1 LTAFYLRP
9 IALVVNRKLKDPL
22 TCWRADQVI
31 NDGTREQLGRLAKIG
46 MKQIVVIKFV
56 SCLLLAASLFA
67 VSNVDAQQPQKI
79 YKVGRLS
86 AGSASDPLSQ
96 ATYEAF
102 REGLR
107 DLGWIEG
114 SNIVFENRWAGEPT
128 ASAGDL
134 AAELVRLK
142 ADVIVVVGSPLIQ
155 AAKQATSAIPIVM
168 SGTGA
173 DPVAAGFVSSLGR
186 PGGNIT
192 GLSMLSTELSGKR
205 LELLKEMVPSLGR
218 VAVLRNPKF
227 PAVAIQSKET
237 EEAAKSLGLQLQ
249 AWEVRSPEEMDSAF
263 VSMSKAATSGLIVF
277 SDPVLLERNRASI
290 ITLARKYRIPTVYPW
305 RNYVEEGGLAS
316 YSANL
321 LDMHRRAATYVD
333 KILRGAMPGDLPVEQ
348 PTKFE
353 LVINLKTA
361 KQIGLAVPQSVL
373 ARADKVIK

>member
-1 LTAFYLRP
+1 MA
-9 IALVVNRKLKDPL
+9 
-22 TCWRADQVI
+22 VI
-31 NDGTREQLGRLAKIG
+31 NFI
-46 MKQIVVIKFV
+46 
-56 SCLLLAASLFA
+56 SCLLLSACLLV
-67 VSNVDAQQPQKI
+67 VSNVDALQPQKI

-86 AGSASDPLSQ
+86 AGSPKDPLTN
-96 ATYEAF
+96 ATYDAF
-102 REGLR
+102 RGGLR

-114 SNIVFENRWAGEPT
+114 STIILENRWAGEP
-128 ASAGDL
+128 SANAVDL

-142 ADVIVVVGSPLIQ
+142 VDVIVAVGSPLIQ
-155 AAKQATSAIPIVM
+155 AAKQATNAIPIVM

-173 DPVAAGFVSSLGR
+173 DPVAAGFVASLGR
-186 PGGNIT
+186 RGRNIT

-205 LELLKEMVPSLGR
+205 LELLKETVANLGR

-227 PAVAIQSKET
+227 PAVAIQSKQT

-249 AWEVRSPEEMDSAF
+249 AWEVRTPEEIDSAF
-263 VSMSKAATSGLIVF
+263 LSMSKAGLSGLVVF

-290 ITLARKYRIPTVYPW
+290 ITLTRKYRIPTVYPW

-333 KILRGAMPGDLPVEQ
+333 KIFKGAKPGELPVEQ
-348 PTKFE
+348 PTRFE

-361 KQIGLAVPQSVL
+361 EQIGLAVPQSVL
-373 ARADKVIK
+373 ARADKVIR

>member
-1 LTAFYLRP
+1 MKPMA
-9 IALVVNRKLKDPL
+9 VVNL
-22 TCWRADQVI
+22 I
-31 NDGTREQLGRLAKIG
+31 
-46 MKQIVVIKFV
+46 
-56 SCLLLAASLFA
+56 SCLLLSACLLA
-67 VSNVDAQQPQKI
+67 VSSVDAQQPQKI

-86 AGSASDPLSQ
+86 AGSSKDPLSV

-114 SNIVFENRWAGEPT
+114 SNIVFENRWAGEHG

-142 ADVIVVVGSPLIQ
+142 VDIIVAVGSPLTQ
-155 AAKQATSAIPIVM
+155 AAKQTTSAVPIVM

-173 DPVAAGFVSSLGR
+173 DPVAAGFVASLGR
-186 PGGNIT
+186 PGRNIT

-205 LELLKEMVPSLGR
+205 LELLKETVANLGR

-227 PAVAIQSKET
+227 PAVSIQSKET

-249 AWEVRSPEEMDSAF
+249 AWEVRSPHEIDSAF
-263 VSMSKAATSGLIVF
+263 VSMSKASLSGLIVF

-290 ITLARKYRIPTVYPW
+290 ITMARKYRIPTVYPW

-333 KILRGAMPGDLPVEQ
+333 KILRGAKPGELPVEQ

-353 LVINLKTA
+353 LVINLKAA
-361 KQIGLAVPQSVL
+361 KQIGLGVPQSVL

>member
-1 LTAFYLRP
+1 MSTA
-9 IALVVNRKLKDPL
+9 
-22 TCWRADQVI
+22 
-31 NDGTREQLGRLAKIG
+31 
-46 MKQIVVIKFV
+46 
-56 SCLLLAASLFA
+56 
-67 VSNVDAQQPQKI
+67 DAQQPQKI

-86 AGSASDPLSQ
+86 AGSAKDPLSI
-96 ATYEAF
+96 ATYDAF

-114 SNIVFENRWAGEPT
+114 SNIVFENRWAGEPA
-128 ASAGDL
+128 ASAVDL

-142 ADVIVVVGSPLIQ
+142 VDVIVAVGSPLIQ

-173 DPVAAGFVSSLGR
+173 DPVAAGFVASLGR
-186 PGGNIT
+186 PGRNIT

-205 LELLKEMVPSLGR
+205 LELLKETVLNLAQ
-218 VAVLRNPKF
+218 VAILRNPKF

-249 AWEVRSPEEMDSAF
+249 AWEVRTPKEIDSAL
-263 VSMSKAATSGLIVF
+263 VSMSKAKLSGLVVF

-290 ITLARKYRIPTVYPW
+290 ITLARRYRIPTVYPW

-333 KILRGAMPGDLPVEQ
+333 KILRGAKPAEIPVEQ

-361 KQIGLAVPQSVL
+361 KQLRLAVPHSVL

>member
-1 LTAFYLRP
+1 MA
-9 IALVVNRKLKDPL
+9 
-22 TCWRADQVI
+22 VI
-31 NDGTREQLGRLAKIG
+31 NFI
-46 MKQIVVIKFV
+46 
-56 SCLLLAASLFA
+56 SCLLLSACLLV
-67 VSNVDAQQPQKI
+67 VSNVDALQPQKI

-86 AGSASDPLSQ
+86 AGSPKDPLTN
-96 ATYEAF
+96 ATYDAF
-102 REGLR
+102 RGGLR

-114 SNIVFENRWAGEPT
+114 STIILENRWAGEP
-128 ASAGDL
+128 SANAVDL

-142 ADVIVVVGSPLIQ
+142 VDVIVAVGSPLIQ
-155 AAKQATSAIPIVM
+155 AAKQATNAIPIVM

-173 DPVAAGFVSSLGR
+173 DPVAAGFVASLGR
-186 PGGNIT
+186 PGRNIT

-205 LELLKEMVPSLGR
+205 LELLKETVANLGR

-227 PAVAIQSKET
+227 PAVAIQSKQT

-249 AWEVRSPEEMDSAF
+249 AWEVRTPEEIDSAF
-263 VSMSKAATSGLIVF
+263 LSMSKAGLSGLVVF

-290 ITLARKYRIPTVYPW
+290 ITLTRKYRIPTVYPW

-321 LDMHRRAATYVD
+321 IDMHRRAATYVD
-333 KILRGAMPGDLPVEQ
+333 KIFKGAKPGELPVEQ
-348 PTKFE
+348 PTRFE

-373 ARADKVIK
+373 ARADKVIR

>member
-1 LTAFYLRP
+1 MA
-9 IALVVNRKLKDPL
+9 
-22 TCWRADQVI
+22 VI
-31 NDGTREQLGRLAKIG
+31 NFI
-46 MKQIVVIKFV
+46 
-56 SCLLLAASLFA
+56 SCLLLSACLLG
-67 VSNVDAQQPQKI
+67 VSSVDAQQPQKI

-86 AGSASDPLSQ
+86 AGSPNDPLSK
-96 ATYEAF
+96 ATYDAF

-114 SNIVFENRWAGEPT
+114 SNVAFENRWPSAAAPS
-128 ASAGDL
+128 ASDL

-142 ADVIVVVGSPLIQ
+142 VDVIVAVGSPLIQ
-155 AAKQATSAIPIVM
+155 AAKQATNAIPIVM

-173 DPVAAGFVSSLGR
+173 DPVAAGFVASLGR

-205 LELLKEMVPSLGR
+205 LELLKETVSSLGR

-227 PAVAIQSKET
+227 PAVAIPSKET

-249 AWEVRSPEEMDSAF
+249 AWEVSNPQEIDSAF
-263 VSMSKAATSGLIVF
+263 ISMSKAATSGLIVF
-277 SDPVLLERNRASI
+277 SDPVLLERNRASVI
-290 ITLARKYRIPTVYPW
+290 ALARKYRIPTVYPW

-333 KILRGAMPGDLPVEQ
+333 KILRGAKPAEFPVEQ

-361 KQIGLAVPQSVL
+361 KQIGVAVPQSLL

>member
-1 LTAFYLRP
+1 MA
-9 IALVVNRKLKDPL
+9 
-22 TCWRADQVI
+22 VI
-31 NDGTREQLGRLAKIG
+31 N
-46 MKQIVVIKFV
+46 FV
-56 SCLLLAASLFA
+56 SCLLLSAFLLTGFS
-67 VSNVDAQQPQKI
+67 VDAQQSQKI

-86 AGSASDPLSQ
+86 AGSPTDPLSN
-96 ATYEAF
+96 ASYDAF

-107 DLGWIEG
+107 ELGWIEG
-114 SNIVFENRWAGEPT
+114 SNIVLENRWPSEPGSR
-128 ASAGDL
+128 AVDL

-142 ADVIVVVGSPLIQ
+142 VDVIVAVGSPLTQ
-155 AAKQATSAIPIVM
+155 AAKQATSAVPIVM

-173 DPVAAGFVSSLGR
+173 DPVAAGFVASLGR
-186 PGGNIT
+186 PGRNIT

-205 LELLKEMVPSLGR
+205 LELLKETVANLAR

-227 PAVAIQSKET
+227 PAVAIQSKQT

-249 AWEVRSPEEMDSAF
+249 AWEVRSPQEIDGAF
-263 VSMSKAATSGLIVF
+263 VSMSKAGLSGLVVF

-321 LDMHRRAATYVD
+321 LHMHRRAATYVD
-333 KILRGAMPGDLPVEQ
+333 KILKGAKPGELPVEQ

-353 LVINLKTA
+353 LVINLKAA
-361 KQIGLAVPQSVL
+361 KQIGLGVPQSVL
-373 ARADKVIK
+373 SRADKVIK

>member
-1 LTAFYLRP
+1 
-9 IALVVNRKLKDPL
+9 
-22 TCWRADQVI
+22 
-31 NDGTREQLGRLAKIG
+31 
-46 MKQIVVIKFV
+46 MKHIFG
-56 SCLLLAASLFA
+56 LLAIFVTLAA
-67 VSNVDAQQPQKI
+67 CGEMVRAQQPPKI
-79 YKVGRLS
+79 YRVGRLS
-86 AGSASDPLSQ
+86 AGSPSDPLSK
-96 ATYEAF
+96 ASYEAF

-107 DLGWIEG
+107 DLGWTEG
-114 SNIVFENRWAGEPT
+114 SNVALENRWQSGAAP
-128 ASAGDL
+128 SAHNL

-142 ADVIVVVGSPLIQ
+142 VDVIVAVGSPLIQ
-155 AAKQATSAIPIVM
+155 AAKQATNAIPIVM

-173 DPVAAGFVSSLGR
+173 DPVAAGFVSGLGR

-205 LELLKEMVPSLGR
+205 LELLKQTVSSLEQ
-218 VAVLRNPKF
+218 VAVLRNPEF
-227 PAVAIQSKET
+227 PAVAIQSKGT

-249 AWEVRSPEEMDSAF
+249 AWEARSPQEIDSAF
-263 VSMSKAATSGLIVF
+263 TSMSKAATSGLIIF

-290 ITLARKYRIPTVYPW
+290 IALARKYRIPSVYPW

-333 KILRGAMPGDLPVEQ
+333 KILRGAKPAELPVEQ

-361 KQIGLAVPQSVL
+361 KQIGLTIPPNVL
-373 ARADKVIK
+373 ARADKVIQ

>member
-1 LTAFYLRP
+1 MA
-9 IALVVNRKLKDPL
+9 
-22 TCWRADQVI
+22 
-31 NDGTREQLGRLAKIG
+31 
-46 MKQIVVIKFV
+46 VIKFV
-56 SCLLLAASLFA
+56 SCLLLTAFLLPMSTA
-67 VSNVDAQQPQKI
+67 DAQQPQKI

-86 AGSASDPLSQ
+86 AGSAKDPLSI
-96 ATYEAF
+96 ATYDAF

-114 SNIVFENRWAGEPT
+114 SNIVFENRWAGEPA
-128 ASAGDL
+128 ASAVDI

-142 ADVIVVVGSPLIQ
+142 VDVIVAVGSPLIQ

-173 DPVAAGFVSSLGR
+173 DPVAAGFVASLGR
-186 PGGNIT
+186 PGRNIT

-205 LELLKEMVPSLGR
+205 LELLKETVLNLAQ
-218 VAVLRNPKF
+218 VAILRNPKF

-249 AWEVRSPEEMDSAF
+249 DWEVRTPKEIDSAL
-263 VSMSKAATSGLIVF
+263 VSMSKAKLSGLVVF

-290 ITLARKYRIPTVYPW
+290 ITLARRYRIPTVYPW

-321 LDMHRRAATYVD
+321 
-333 KILRGAMPGDLPVEQ
+333 
-348 PTKFE
+348 
-353 LVINLKTA
+353 
-361 KQIGLAVPQSVL
+361 
-373 ARADKVIK
+373 

>member
-1 LTAFYLRP
+1 MA
-9 IALVVNRKLKDPL
+9 
-22 TCWRADQVI
+22 VI
-31 NDGTREQLGRLAKIG
+31 N
-46 MKQIVVIKFV
+46 FV
-56 SCLLLAASLFA
+56 SCLLLTAFLLTGFS
-67 VSNVDAQQPQKI
+67 VYAQQAQKI

-86 AGSASDPLSQ
+86 AGSPTDPLSN
-96 ATYEAF
+96 ASYDAF

-107 DLGWIEG
+107 ELGWIEG
-114 SNIVFENRWAGEPT
+114 SNIVLENRWPSEPGSR
-128 ASAGDL
+128 AVDL

-142 ADVIVVVGSPLIQ
+142 VDVIVAVGSPLTQ

-290 ITLARKYRIPTVYPW
+290 ITLARKYRVPTVYPW

-333 KILRGAMPGDLPVEQ
+333 KILKGAMPGDLPVEQ

>member
-1 LTAFYLRP
+1 MKRMA
-9 IALVVNRKLKDPL
+9 VVNF
-22 TCWRADQVI
+22 I
-31 NDGTREQLGRLAKIG
+31 
-46 MKQIVVIKFV
+46 
-56 SCLLLAASLFA
+56 SCLLLSACLLA

-86 AGSASDPLSQ
+86 AGSPKDPLSK

-107 DLGWIEG
+107 ELGWIED
-114 SNIVFENRWAGEPT
+114 SNIVFENRWAGELS
-128 ASAGDL
+128 ASAVDL

-142 ADVIVVVGSPLIQ
+142 VDVIVAVGSPLTQ
-155 AAKQATSAIPIVM
+155 AAKQATSAVPIVM

-173 DPVAAGFVSSLGR
+173 DPVAAGFVASLGR
-186 PGGNIT
+186 PGRNIT

-205 LELLKEMVPSLGR
+205 LELLKETVANLAR

-227 PAVAIQSKET
+227 PAVAIQSKQT

-249 AWEVRSPEEMDSAF
+249 AWEVRSPQEIDGAF
-263 VSMSKAATSGLIVF
+263 VSMSKAGLSGLVVF

-321 LDMHRRAATYVD
+321 LHMHRRAATYVD
-333 KILRGAMPGDLPVEQ
+333 KILKGAKPGELPVEQ

-353 LVINLKTA
+353 LVINLIAA
-361 KQIGLAVPQSVL
+361 KQIGLGVPQSVL
-373 ARADKVIK
+373 SRADKVIK

>member
-1 LTAFYLRP
+1 MA
-9 IALVVNRKLKDPL
+9 
-22 TCWRADQVI
+22 
-31 NDGTREQLGRLAKIG
+31 
-46 MKQIVVIKFV
+46 VIKFA
-56 SCLLLAASLFA
+56 SCLVLFALLLADSKL
-67 VSNVDAQQPQKI
+67 DAQQPHKI

-86 AGSASDPLSQ
+86 AGSPKDPLSK

-107 DLGWIEG
+107 DLRWVEG
-114 SNIVFENRWAGEPT
+114 SNIVLENRWPSEP
-128 ASAGDL
+128 ASSTVDL

-142 ADVIVVVGSPLIQ
+142 VDVIIAVGSPLIQ
-155 AAKQATSAIPIVM
+155 AAKQATNAIPIVM

-173 DPVAAGFVSSLGR
+173 DPVAAGFVASLGR

-205 LELLKEMVPSLGR
+205 LELLKETVPNLGR

-237 EEAAKSLGLQLQ
+237 EEAAKSLRLQLQ
-249 AWEVRSPEEMDSAF
+249 AWEVRNPQEIDSAF
-263 VSMSKAATSGLIVF
+263 AAMSKAEINGLIVF
-277 SDPVLLERNRASI
+277 SDPVLLERNRTSI
-290 ITLARKYRIPTVYPW
+290 ITLSRKYRLPTVYPW

-333 KILRGAMPGDLPVEQ
+333 KILRGAKPGDLPVEQ

>member
-1 LTAFYLRP
+1 MA
-9 IALVVNRKLKDPL
+9 
-22 TCWRADQVI
+22 VI
-31 NDGTREQLGRLAKIG
+31 NFI
-46 MKQIVVIKFV
+46 
-56 SCLLLAASLFA
+56 SCLLLSACLLV
-67 VSNVDAQQPQKI
+67 VSNVEALQPQKI

-86 AGSASDPLSQ
+86 AGSPKDPLTN
-96 ATYEAF
+96 ATYDAF
-102 REGLR
+102 RGGLR

-114 SNIVFENRWAGEPT
+114 STIILENRWAGEP
-128 ASAGDL
+128 SANAVDL

-142 ADVIVVVGSPLIQ
+142 VDVIVAVGSPLIQ
-155 AAKQATSAIPIVM
+155 AAKQATNAIPIVM

-173 DPVAAGFVSSLGR
+173 DPVAAGFVASLGR
-186 PGGNIT
+186 PGRNIT

-205 LELLKEMVPSLGR
+205 LELLKETVANLGR

-227 PAVAIQSKET
+227 PAVAIQSKQT

-249 AWEVRSPEEMDSAF
+249 AWEVRTPEEIDSA
-263 VSMSKAATSGLIVF
+263 VLSMSKAGLSGLVVF

-290 ITLARKYRIPTVYPW
+290 ITLTRKYRIPTVYPW

-333 KILRGAMPGDLPVEQ
+333 KIFKGAKPGELPVEQ
-348 PTKFE
+348 PTRFE

-373 ARADKVIK
+373 ARADKVIR